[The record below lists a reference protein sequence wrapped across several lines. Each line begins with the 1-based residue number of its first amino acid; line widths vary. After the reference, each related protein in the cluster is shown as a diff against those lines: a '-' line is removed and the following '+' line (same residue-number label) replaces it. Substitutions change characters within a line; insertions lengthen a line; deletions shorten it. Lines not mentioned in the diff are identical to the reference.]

1 MRIVFRVLAGLA
13 GLLGVLIAARVWADP
28 VTFPA
33 ALGLSGQGLL
43 GESTVRADVAGFFG
57 VFGILALA
65 AAVRG
70 EGRLLTAPALLIGVA
85 LAGRVLTAVL
95 NGFAPET
102 MPPMIIEVVLLAI
115 FLSGR
120 LWMGSRAAS

>member
-1 MRIVFRVLAGLA
+1 MRIVLRVLAGLA
-13 GLLGVLIAARVWADP
+13 GLLGILIAARVWADP

-33 ALGLSGQGLL
+33 SLGLSGQGLL

-65 AAVRG
+65 AAIRG
-70 EGRLLTAPALLIGVA
+70 EGRLLTAPVLLIGVA
-85 LAGRVLTAVL
+85 LAGRLLTAVL
-95 NGFAPET
+95 NGFAAET
-102 MPPMIIEVVLLAI
+102 APPMIIEAVLLAI

-120 LWMGSRAAS
+120 LWMGSRQSA